1 LPKLSI
7 RVAAEATVM
16 VPILATGGLSTGSS
30 ILAQVSGGGI
40 TTGGVSVAT
49 VVSGTRTG
57 MGSTVLTNVLEGSE
71 P

>member
-1 LPKLSI
+1 LHRLSI
-7 RVAAEATVM
+7 RAQAT
-16 VPILATGGLSTGSS
+16 ATATALMSVTDGLSTGSTT
-30 ILAQVSGGGI
+30 LPAVNGGD
-40 TTGGVSVAT
+40 TTIVGVSVAT